1 MFSIL
6 IPSYNNLNYLKLCVE
21 SILKNSINKHE
32 IIIHVNEGSDGTLEY
47 VKSNNFK
54 YTFSIKNVGLCTA
67 INSSVKISSMKY
79 ILYSHDDMYFC
90 PAWDKYLLDEISN
103 IGHGNFYLSGTMI
116 EANSGHI
123 AFNCGES
130 IETFDESKLLLN
142 YNNLTFY
149 DHQGT
154 HFAPHL
160 VTKEMWNKVGGF
172 SEEFNP
178 GIASDPDF
186 NMKLWNQGVRIFK
199 GLEKFKVYHFG
210 SITTRKKHGLKQ
222 NRGDKTFLK
231 KWGITTKFFK
241 KYYLKS
247 KTKYSGPLPEPKITL
262 NYLFELV
269 FCKIRKIFI
278 F

>member
-1 MFSIL
+1 MFSIV

-32 IIIHVNEGSDGTLEY
+32 IIVHVNEGSDGTLEY

-67 INSSVKISSMKY
+67 INSSAKISSTKY

-90 PAWDKYLLDEISN
+90 PDWDKYLMDEILN
-103 IGHGNFYLSGTMI
+103 IGHENFYLSGTMI

-130 IETFDESKLLLN
+130 IETFDESKLLSN

-149 DHQGT
+149 DHQGS

-160 VTKEMWNKVGGF
+160 VTKEM
-172 SEEFNP
+172 
-178 GIASDPDF
+178 
-186 NMKLWNQGVRIFK
+186 
-199 GLEKFKVYHFG
+199 
-210 SITTRKKHGLKQ
+210 
-222 NRGDKTFLK
+222 
-231 KWGITTKFFK
+231 
-241 KYYLKS
+241 
-247 KTKYSGPLPEPKITL
+247 
-262 NYLFELV
+262 
-269 FCKIRKIFI
+269 
-278 F
+278 